1 MRALNPRH
9 SGQKSDALPTELTGH
24 TVTTWKNMYLT
35 VKVSSRKNVNIK
47 QEKC

>member
-9 SGQKSDALPTELTGH
+9 SGEKSDALPTELTGP
-24 TVTTWKNMYLT
+24 TTTTWKNMYLT

-47 QEKC
+47 LEKC

>member
-9 SGQKSDALPTELTGH
+9 SGQKSDALPTKLTGH
-24 TVTTWKNMYLT
+24 TVTTCKNMYLT